1 METDLAKQ
9 LERVAEIENA
19 DYSISQAA
27 MQELESDAFTM
38 IFSTLDK
45 QLGQFPQT
53 LNENEFPD
61 YYPRHGISL
70 QDI

>member
-45 QLGQFPQT
+45 
-53 LNENEFPD
+53 
-61 YYPRHGISL
+61 
-70 QDI
+70 